1 MCKAEY
7 LSTDEAATALST
19 TPMAILMLLRRGG
32 LSGMEVAEGVW
43 QIERNSLEQLLSSRP
58 NDAPL
63 IECRSGCASKAGG
76 CAACG
81 TAAE

>member
-1 MCKAEY
+1 MCKSEY
-7 LSTDEAATALST
+7 LSTDEAAIALST

-32 LSGMEVAEGVW
+32 LVGMDGADGVW

-58 NDAPL
+58 SDGPL
-63 IECRSGCASKAGG
+63 IECRSGCASKSGG
-76 CAACG
+76 CAGCG